1 MNPTLRW
8 LWFGQLISNLGTQ
21 SSLYG
26 IGLWSFEQRGELL
39 RFAAVA
45 FVVQLAK
52 VLVLPLLG
60 RQLGRWPPRRLM
72 LIANGI
78 GATCTIVLAA
88 QLLLVGHPQPLLVLP
103 LLALAAMAEAAL
115 VLAFASLIPV
125 LERDPQRLARANGLF
140 VSSDGLVL
148 SMAPF
153 LGSALVAGFGLPGV
167 LLLDGLSF
175 AVATV
180 CVLAAHWPAALH
192 RPGAGATT
200 PGDQALAVPP
210 GGLRLRWLWRH
221 AAARQVLVLG
231 TAMAFVYASID
242 VLFPAWLIAGPGRDR
257 LLPGLL
263 LGALGY
269 GLGLLLW
276 GRWGWRRPAAVLAIS
291 LVLQSLILMGA
302 GLLVFENWLVV
313 WFGGLLVFSLALPL
327 ALSALQTRW
336 QQLVAP
342 DQLLQV
348 LAQRYRLEW
357 AARLLAFVCS
367 AVLADAVLA
376 PLLAWKHW
384 PAWLVGSLGQGPGR
398 PLAVSLGAMGWVLLL
413 ALLLQRRMRMRT

>member
-1 MNPTLRW
+1 VNPTLRW
-8 LWFGQLISNLGTQ
+8 LSFGQLISNLGTQ
-21 SSLYG
+21 CSLYG

-39 RFAAVA
+39 QFAAVA

-60 RQLGRWPPRRLM
+60 RQLGHWPPRRLM

-78 GATCTIVLAA
+78 GATCTIVLAV
-88 QLLLVGHPQPLLVLP
+88 QLLWLGHPQPLLVLP

-115 VLAFASLIPV
+115 VLAFASLIPR
-125 LERDPQRLARANGLF
+125 LERDPKRLARANGLF

-153 LGSALVAGFGLPGV
+153 FGSALVAGFGLPGV

-180 CVLAAHWPAALH
+180 CVLAASWPVELQ
-192 RPGAGATT
+192 RPGAVSRS
-200 PGDQALAVPP
+200 PVDQALAVPQ
-210 GGLRLRWLWRH
+210 GGLRLRWLWRQ
-221 AAARQVLVLG
+221 AAARPLLVLG

-263 LGALGY
+263 LGGLGY

-276 GRWGWRRPAAVLAIS
+276 GRWGWRRPTAVLVIC

-302 GLLVFENWLVV
+302 GLLVFETWLVA

-336 QQLVAP
+336 QQLVEP
-342 DQLLQV
+342 DQLPQV

-357 AARLLAFVCS
+357 AARLLAFLCS

-376 PLLAWKHW
+376 PLLAWEHW
-384 PAWLVGSLGQGPGR
+384 PAWLVASLGQGPGR